1 MVDLTLFKRRAFSA
15 GISSGL
21 LGYLVTFGTL
31 LVMPYLLERGLG
43 LSTGTAGLE
52 LMVMPLLLGVT
63 APIAG
68 RIGETVGVRVLT
80 SGGMVIVAA
89 ALVTLGLT
97 GPSIA
102 AVGVGLA
109 FVGVGLGCFTPANN
123 ASVLAT
129 VPRDQSGEASGVM
142 NVTRA
147 TGTSLGL
154 ALTGLVYVIGSG
166 DRARR
171 RRRHRRLPRR
181 AFVLGRSFAH
191 GGGVLPFPAGRRN
204 GRWRDRAPSNKS
216 APGGSTS
223 TCQRSAGPRAGPSLP
238 GETCENRCRWLGGRH
253 QTLRTRYFW
262 RTS

>member
-1 MVDLTLFKRRAFSA
+1 
-15 GISSGL
+15 
-21 LGYLVTFGTL
+21 
-31 LVMPYLLERGLG
+31 MPYLLERGLG

-102 AVGVGLA
+102 AVGIGLA

-154 ALTGLVYVIGSG
+154 ALVGLVYVIGSG
-166 DRARR
+166 DRAR
-171 RRRHRRLPRR
+171 
-181 AFVLGRSFAH
+181 V
-191 GGGVLPFPAGRRN
+191 VDVTAGYHDALLFLTAASLMAAVFSLSR
-204 GRWRDRAPSNKS
+204 
-216 APGGSTS
+216 PGG
-223 TCQRSAGPRAGPSLP
+223 QRTLARSSAF
-238 GETCENRCRWLGGRH
+238 E
-253 QTLRTRYFW
+253 
-262 RTS
+262 